1 MRSKTSLGAAA
12 LPVMFIAL
20 VTTLASAAA
29 APPNDACSLVTQAQ
43 VSAAL
48 GVSMEAGSHVTPT
61 FLRTCTW
68 NPSGTS
74 GNRVGALTL
83 YIQSADQY
91 EAGKKMLEQMRT
103 MAKVEKHGNSQPPVI
118 TPLSGIGDDAFYL
131 DMANTMSLIAKKGNV
146 QFKLVIYGDLPA
158 EKKKAAEKTLA
169 LEVVSKL

>member
-1 MRSKTSLGAAA
+1 
-12 LPVMFIAL
+12 MFIAFA
-20 VTTLASAAA
+20 TTLASAGA

-48 GVSMEAGSHVTPT
+48 GVAMGAGSHVTPT

-68 NPSGTS
+68 NPSGSS
-74 GNRVGALTL
+74 GNGVRALTL

-91 EAGKKMLEQMRT
+91 EAGKQMLEQMKT
-103 MAKVEKHGNSQPPVI
+103 MAKGEKHGNSQPPVI

-169 LEVVSKL
+169 SEVVSKL

>member
-20 VTTLASAAA
+20 ATTLASAAA

-48 GVSMEAGSHVTPT
+48 GVSMESGSHVTPT

-68 NPSGTS
+68 NPSGSS
-74 GNRVGALTL
+74 GNGVRALTL

>member
-1 MRSKTSLGAAA
+1 MRSKTCLGAALA
-12 LPVMFIAL
+12 AVFIAL
-20 VTTLASAAA
+20 ATTLASAAA
-29 APPNDACSLVTQAQ
+29 EPPNDACSLVTQSQ

-48 GVSMEAGSHVTPT
+48 GVSMGSGSHVTPT

-68 NPSGTS
+68 NPSGGS
-74 GNRVGALTL
+74 GSGVRGLTL

-91 EAGKKMLEQMRT
+91 EAGKQMLEQMRT

-146 QFKLVIYGDLPA
+146 EFKFVIYGDLPG

>member
-1 MRSKTSLGAAA
+1 MHSKTSLGAALA
-12 LPVMFIAL
+12 AIFIAL
-20 VTTLASAAA
+20 ATTLASAAA
-29 APPNDACSLVTQAQ
+29 APPEDACSLVTQAQ

-48 GVSMEAGSHVTPT
+48 GVSMDAGSHVTPT

-68 NPSGTS
+68 DPSGSS
-74 GNRVGALTL
+74 GNGVSALTL

-91 EAGKKMLEQMRT
+91 EAGKRMLEQMGA
-103 MAKVEKHGNSQPPVI
+103 MAKVEKHENSKPPVI

-146 QFKLVIYGDLPA
+146 GFKFVIYGDLPA

>member
-1 MRSKTSLGAAA
+1 MRSKTCLGAALA
-12 LPVMFIAL
+12 AVFIAL
-20 VTTLASAAA
+20 ATTLASAAA

-48 GVSMEAGSHVTPT
+48 GASMGAGSHVTPT

-68 NPSGTS
+68 NPSGSS
-74 GNRVGALTL
+74 GNGVRALTL

-91 EAGKKMLEQMRT
+91 EAGKQMLEQMKT

-146 QFKLVIYGDLPA
+146 EFKFVIYGDLPG

>member
-1 MRSKTSLGAAA
+1 MCSKTCLGAALA
-12 LPVMFIAL
+12 AVFIAL
-20 VTTLASAAA
+20 ATTLASAAA
-29 APPNDACSLVTQAQ
+29 EPSNDACSLVTQSQ

-48 GVSMEAGSHVTPT
+48 GVSMGSGSHVTPT

-68 NPSGTS
+68 NPSGSS
-74 GNRVGALTL
+74 GNGVRALTL

-91 EAGKKMLEQMRT
+91 EAGKQMLEQMRT

-146 QFKLVIYGDLPA
+146 EFKFVIYGDLPG

>member
-1 MRSKTSLGAAA
+1 MRSKTGLGAALA
-12 LPVMFIAL
+12 VMFIAL
-20 VTTLASAAA
+20 ATTLASAAA

-48 GVSMEAGSHVTPT
+48 GVSMDAGSHVTPT

-68 NPSGTS
+68 DPLGSSGS
-74 GNRVGALTL
+74 GVRALTL

-91 EAGKKMLEQMRT
+91 EAGKQMLEQMGA
-103 MAKVEKHGNSQPPVI
+103 MAKVEKHENSKPPVI

-146 QFKLVIYGDLPA
+146 SFKFVIYGDLPV